1 MTPAAV
7 RPRFSGHETFA
18 CRFAWLPKAVRLIAR
33 DPKALSDDERAILEL
48 GLGKNMVRAL
58 RFWLEAFDI
67 ASAEA
72 GVWSLLPFGEAIFG
86 ENGLD
91 PYIERV
97 ETQWLLHW
105 RLSTA
110 VESPIFAWRHIL
122 YRRMRPDFTRSEL
135 LAEMRTEGMHLG
147 YEHSDVTL
155 LQHADVF
162 IHSYVGSLNPT
173 SPEDALDGP
182 LVDLGLLRRLGRR
195 RGGADRI
202 EPVFTLARIP
212 IGEIGGAV
220 LDYAIANYWVAR
232 RAGESVVTFRDL
244 AHGEGSPGA
253 TLRIDIDHLRDH
265 LERSPALW
273 SYRPSGD
280 AGNVTAVSDLDQA
293 RLLQE
298 IYSGASR

>member
-1 MTPAAV
+1 MTLAAV

-58 RFWLEAFDI
+58 RFWLEAFGV
-67 ASAEA
+67 ASAKA
-72 GVWSLLPFGEAIFG
+72 GVWSLLPFGEALFG
-86 ENGLD
+86 EEGLD

-110 VESPIFAWRHIL
+110 VENPLFAWRHIL

-135 LAEMRTEGMHLG
+135 LAEMRIEGERLG

-162 IHSYVGSLNPT
+162 IHSYVGSLNPA

-182 LVDLGLLRRLGRR
+182 LVDLGLVRRFGRR

-202 EPVFTLARIP
+202 EPVFTLARAP
-212 IGEIGGAV
+212 IAEIGGAV
-220 LDYAIANYWVAR
+220 TDYAITSYWDAR

-244 AHGEGSPGA
+244 AYGEGSPGA
-253 TLRIDIDHLRDH
+253 TLRIEPEDLRDH
-265 LERSPALW
+265 LERSPRLW

-280 AGNVTAVSDLDQA
+280 AGSVTVVSELDQF

-298 IYSGASR
+298 IYA

>member
-1 MTPAAV
+1 MTLAAA

-33 DPKALSDDERAILEL
+33 DRKALSDDDNAILEL

-58 RFWLEAFDI
+58 RFWLEAFDV
-67 ASAEA
+67 ASSDS
-72 GVWSLLPFGEAIFG
+72 GTWSLLPFGQALFG
-86 ENGLD
+86 EDGLD
-91 PYIERV
+91 PFIERV

-105 RLSTA
+105 RVSTE
-110 VESPIFAWRHIL
+110 VQNPLFVWRHIL

-135 LAEMRTEGMHLG
+135 LAEMRTEGERLG

-162 IHSYVGSLNPT
+162 VHSYLGSLNPA

-195 RGGADRI
+195 RGGTDRF
-202 EPVFTLARIP
+202 EPVFALARLP
-212 IGEIGGAV
+212 MDKIGGAV
-220 LDYAIANYWVAR
+220 IDYAIASYWNAR

-253 TLRIDIDHLRDH
+253 TLRIETDDLRDH
-265 LERSPALW
+265 LERSPDLW
-273 SYRPSGD
+273 SYRPSGE
-280 AGNVTAVSDLDQA
+280 AGTITAVSGLDEA
-293 RLLQE
+293 HLMKKV
-298 IYSGASR
+298 YA

>member
-1 MTPAAV
+1 MTIAIV

-18 CRFAWLPKAVRLIAR
+18 CRFSWLPKAVRLIAR

-58 RFWLEAFDI
+58 RFWLETFEV
-67 ASAEA
+67 ASAKA
-72 GVWSLLPFGEAIFG
+72 GFWSLLPFGDAMFG
-86 ENGLD
+86 DVGFD

-110 VESPIFAWRHIL
+110 VENPLFAWRHVL

-135 LAEMRTEGMHLG
+135 LAEMRTEGEQFG

-162 IHSYVGSLNPT
+162 IHTYLGSLNPA

-182 LVDLGLLRRLGRR
+182 LVDLGVLRRLGRR
-195 RGGADRI
+195 RGADRI
-202 EPVFTLARIP
+202 EPVFTLTRIP
-212 IGEIGGAV
+212 ISEIGGSV
-220 LDYAIANYWVAR
+220 VDYAIADYWTTR

-244 AHGEGSPGA
+244 AYGEGSPGA
-253 TLRIDIDHLRDH
+253 TLRMDSEDLRDH
-265 LERSPALW
+265 LERSPSLW

-280 AGNVTAVSDLDQA
+280 AGSVTTVADLDPA
-293 RLLQE
+293 RLLRE
-298 IYSGASR
+298 IYA

>member
-1 MTPAAV
+1 MNAMAV

-33 DPKALSDDERAILEL
+33 DPGALPDDERAILEL

-58 RFWLEAFDI
+58 RFWLEAFDV
-67 ASAEA
+67 ASVRA
-72 GVWSLLPFGEAIFG
+72 GSWALRPFGEALFG
-86 ENGLD
+86 ERGLD

-105 RLSTA
+105 QLSTA
-110 VESPIFAWRHIL
+110 VENPLFVWRHVL

-135 LAEMRTEGMHLG
+135 LAEMRLEGERLG

-162 IHSYVGSLNPT
+162 LHSYIGSLSAA

-182 LVDLGLLRRLGRR
+182 LVDLGLVRRLGRR

-202 EPVFTLARIP
+202 EPVFALARIP
-212 IGEIGGAV
+212 LAEIGSAV
-220 LDYAIANYWVAR
+220 VDYAIASFWQAR
-232 RAGESVVTFRDL
+232 RAGESLVTFRDL
-244 AHGEGSPGA
+244 AHAEGSPGS
-253 TLRIDIDHLRDH
+253 TLRLEADDLRDH
-265 LERSPALW
+265 LERSAGLW
-273 SYRPSGD
+273 SYRPTGD
-280 AGNVTAVSDLDQA
+280 AGSVTAVVPPDPGL
-293 RLLQE
+293 RLLE
-298 IYSGASR
+298 IYA

>member
-58 RFWLEAFDI
+58 RFWLDAFDV

-72 GVWSLLPFGEAIFG
+72 GTWALLPFGEALFG
-86 ENGLD
+86 DGGLD
-91 PYIERV
+91 PFIERV

-105 RLSTA
+105 RLAAA
-110 VESPIFAWRHIL
+110 VEKPVFAWRHVFH
-122 YRRMRPDFTRSEL
+122 RRMRPDFTRSEL
-135 LAEMRTEGMHLG
+135 LAEMRDEGARLG
-147 YEHSDVTL
+147 YEHSDITL

-162 IHSYVGSLNPT
+162 IHSYLGSLNPA

-195 RGGADRI
+195 QGAGRI
-202 EPVFTLARIP
+202 EPVFTLTRIP
-212 IGEIGGAV
+212 IGEIGGGV
-220 LDYAIANYWVAR
+220 VDYAIASYWTAR
-232 RAGESVVTFRDL
+232 RVGESVVTFRDL

-253 TLRIDIDHLRDH
+253 TLRMETDDLRDH

-280 AGNVTAVSDLDQA
+280 AGSVTAAAPLDPA
-293 RLLQE
+293 RLLRE
-298 IYSGASR
+298 IYV

>member
-1 MTPAAV
+1 MTLAAV

-58 RFWLEAFDI
+58 RFWLEAFDV
-67 ASAEA
+67 ASVEA
-72 GVWSLLPFGEAIFG
+72 GTWSLLPFGQSLFG
-86 ENGLD
+86 QHGLD
-91 PYIERV
+91 PFIERV

-105 RLSTA
+105 RLSTK
-110 VESPIFAWRHIL
+110 VETPLFAWRHIL

-135 LAEMRTEGMHLG
+135 LAEMRLEGERLG

-162 IHSYVGSLNPT
+162 IHSYLGSQNPA

-182 LVDLGLLRRLGRR
+182 LVDLGILRRLGRR
-195 RGGADRI
+195 RGGTDRF
-202 EPVFTLARIP
+202 EPVFALARLP
-212 IGEIGGAV
+212 IDEIGGAV
-220 LDYAIANYWVAR
+220 IDYAIASYWNAR
-232 RAGESVVTFRDL
+232 RAGETVVTFRDL

-253 TLRIDIDHLRDH
+253 TLRIETDDLRDH
-265 LERSPALW
+265 LERSPDLW

-280 AGNVTAVSDLDQA
+280 AGTITAVSELDES
-293 RLLQE
+293 LLLKKV
-298 IYSGASR
+298 YA

>member
-33 DPKALSDDERAILEL
+33 DPKALADDECAILEL

-58 RFWLEAFDI
+58 RFWLETFEV
-67 ASAEA
+67 ASAKA
-72 GVWSLLPFGEAIFG
+72 GAWSLLPFGEVVFG
-86 ENGLD
+86 DGGLD

-110 VESPIFAWRHIL
+110 VENPLFAWRHIL

-135 LAEMRTEGMHLG
+135 LAEMRTERERLG

-155 LQHADVF
+155 LQHIDVF
-162 IHSYVGSLNPT
+162 IHSYVGSLNLA

-195 RGGADRI
+195 RGADRI
-202 EPVFTLARIP
+202 EPVFTLTRIP
-212 IGEIGGAV
+212 IGAIGGRV
-220 LDYAIANYWVAR
+220 VDYAITSYWTAR

-253 TLRIDIDHLRDH
+253 TFRMETDDLRDH

-280 AGNVTAVSDLDQA
+280 AGSVTAVADLDAA
-293 RLLQE
+293 RLLRE
-298 IYSGASR
+298 IYA

>member
-1 MTPAAV
+1 MSIAVAV

-33 DPKALSDDERAILEL
+33 DPSALSDDETAILEL

-58 RFWLEAFDI
+58 RFWLEAF
-67 ASAEA
+67 
-72 GVWSLLPFGEAIFG
+72 GVATSRFGEWRLLPFGEAVFAKDA
-86 ENGLD
+86 LD

-110 VESPIFAWRHIL
+110 IEAPLFAWRHIL
-122 YRRMRPDFTRSEL
+122 YRRMRADFTRSEL
-135 LAEMRTEGMHLG
+135 LAEMRTEGERLG
-147 YEHSDVTL
+147 HDHSDVTL

-162 IHSYVGSLNPT
+162 LHSYAGST
-173 SPEDALDGP
+173 SAASPEDALDGP
-182 LVDLGLLRRLGRR
+182 LVDLGLVRRLGRR

-202 EPVFTLARIP
+202 EPVFALARIP
-212 IGEIGGAV
+212 LADVGGAV
-220 LDYAIANYWVAR
+220 LDYAIADYWRER
-232 RAGESVVTFRDL
+232 RAGEATVTFRDL

-253 TLRIDIDHLRDH
+253 TLRLEPEDLRDH
-265 LERSPALW
+265 LEYSDIW

-280 AGNVTAVSDLDQA
+280 AGIVTAAPAADIDA
-293 RLLQE
+293 LLRK
-298 IYSGASR
+298 IYA

>member
-1 MTPAAV
+1 MNTVTAV

-18 CRFAWLPKAVRLIAR
+18 CRFAWISKAVRLIAR
-33 DPKALSDDERAILEL
+33 DPTALADDEKAILEL

-58 RFWLEAFDI
+58 RFWLESFMI
-67 ASAEA
+67 ASAQA
-72 GVWSLLPFGEAIFG
+72 GHWSLQSFGTQVFG
-86 ENGLD
+86 ANGLD

-105 RLSTA
+105 QLSTSVQA
-110 VESPIFAWRHIL
+110 PLFAWRHIL

-135 LAEMRTEGMHLG
+135 LVEMRTEGERLG
-147 YEHSDVTL
+147 YDHSDVTL

-162 IHSYVGSLNPT
+162 LHSYAGSLTAT

-202 EPVFTLARIP
+202 EPVFALTRIP
-212 IGEIGGAV
+212 ISEIGAAV
-220 LDYAIANYWVAR
+220 VDFAIARYWEER
-232 RAGESVVTFRDL
+232 RTGETVVTFRDL

-253 TLRIDIDHLRDH
+253 TLRLQPEDLRDH
-265 LERSPALW
+265 LECPEGLW
-273 SYRPSGD
+273 NYRPSGD
-280 AGNVTAVSDLDQA
+280 AGSVTAAATTDSD
-293 RLLQE
+293 RLFRK
-298 IYSGASR
+298 IYE